1 MIPPN
6 PRAGRPTVARCA
18 RTGRWKNQAQ
28 QRDRVVWFRPFC
40 ASLPE
45 CARRSPFDLCAHGVS
60 HDRPPCASEEP
71 ARGGRQSGRMGQNL
85 WQPRKEPRMNEGS
98 PDEGQS
104 EMADDILDLND
115 PERGDRTLG
124 RLGLLVLG
132 VSAALFLFSFLLMAI
147 LATGSVLDLLVL
159 ILWLGGT
166 LLAIAGAGLLAIAG
180 IEAVRRKVPP
190 G

>member
-1 MIPPN
+1 
-6 PRAGRPTVARCA
+6 
-18 RTGRWKNQAQ
+18 
-28 QRDRVVWFRPFC
+28 
-40 ASLPE
+40 
-45 CARRSPFDLCAHGVS
+45 
-60 HDRPPCASEEP
+60 
-71 ARGGRQSGRMGQNL
+71 
-85 WQPRKEPRMNEGS
+85 
-98 PDEGQS
+98 
-104 EMADDILDLND
+104 MADDILDLND

-166 LLAIAGAGLLAIAG
+166 LLAIAGVGLLAIAG
-180 IEAVRRKVPP
+180 VEAVRRKVPP